1 MDFLRKIDEKLMK
14 IEECIVAVLLFIMT
28 IAIFVAVVE
37 RFVIQLGLTWVEEFA
52 RYLSVWAAFVGAGLA
67 VKKGA
72 HIGIEAFVQILPKRA
87 QKIDTLAVDIVGIL
101 FSVIVTWIGVGFIFK
116 LSTAGTVSPAL
127 GVPITWA
134 YAAVPFGCALMA
146 AHYLIKFLVG
156 LSDLIS
162 GRGETETEAV

>member
-14 IEECIVAVLLFIMT
+14 IEECIVAVLLFVMT

-87 QKIDTLAVDIVGIL
+87 QRIDTLAVDIVGIL
-101 FSVIVTWIGVGFIFK
+101 FSVIVTWIGGGFIFK
-116 LSTAGTVSPAL
+116 LSDAGTVSPAL
-127 GVPITWA
+127 GAPITWA

-146 AHYLIKFLVG
+146 VHYLIKFLVG

>member
-37 RFVIQLGLTWVEEFA
+37 RFVIQLGLTWVEE
-52 RYLSVWAAFVGAGLA
+52 
-67 VKKGA
+67 KKGA

>member
-72 HIGIEAFVQILPKRA
+72 HIGIEAFVQILPKRS
-87 QKIDTLAVDIVGIL
+87 TPSPSTSWG
-101 FSVIVTWIGVGFIFK
+101 FSF
-116 LSTAGTVSPAL
+116 P
-127 GVPITWA
+127 
-134 YAAVPFGCALMA
+134 
-146 AHYLIKFLVG
+146 
-156 LSDLIS
+156 
-162 GRGETETEAV
+162 